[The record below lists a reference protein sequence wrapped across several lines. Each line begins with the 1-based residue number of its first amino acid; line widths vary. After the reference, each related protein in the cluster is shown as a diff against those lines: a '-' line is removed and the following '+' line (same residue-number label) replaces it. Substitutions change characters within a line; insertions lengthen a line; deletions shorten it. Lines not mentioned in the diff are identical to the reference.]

1 MVEPY
6 KPLYTVKEASKVL
19 KVNTDSVYDLVRKG
33 QLPAL
38 RLGAMK
44 IRETDLERFIEKY
57 PTGEVGEM
65 DQGTDNIFEEEQNYG

>member
-6 KPLYTVKEASKVL
+6 KPLYTVKEASKLL
-19 KVNTDSVYDLVRKG
+19 KVNTDSVYDLIKKR

-44 IRETDLERFIEKY
+44 IRGSDLERFIEKY
-57 PTGEVGEM
+57 PTGEIDGV
-65 DQGTDNIFEEEQNYG
+65 DQEENTY

>member
-6 KPLYTVKEASKVL
+6 KPLYTVKEASRLL
-19 KVNTDSVYDLVRKG
+19 KVNTDSVYDLIKKR

-44 IRETDLERFIEKY
+44 IRGSDLERFIEKY
-57 PTGEVGEM
+57 PAGEVDGA
-65 DQGTDNIFEEEQNYG
+65 DQEENTYYERIRQ

>member
-38 RLGAMK
+38 RLGVMK
-44 IRETDLERFIEKY
+44 IRGSDLERFIEKY
-57 PTGEVGEM
+57 PTGES
-65 DQGTDNIFEEEQNYG
+65 DADYKEEQNYG